1 MAEIITLTFFF
12 SVWMISASLGW
23 LLRTYAPTAS
33 QQSDYIANAGLATAM
48 LGGVALWLLFTS
60 GGVTAAG

>member
-12 SVWMISASLGW
+12 SVWMISAGLGW
-23 LLRTYAPTAS
+23 LLRTYAPMAS
-33 QQSDYIANAGLATAM
+33 RQRDYIATAM
-48 LGGVALWLLFTS
+48 LGGILLWLMFTI

>member
-12 SVWMISASLGW
+12 SVWMISAGLGW

-33 QQSDYIANAGLATAM
+33 RQRDYIATAGLATAM
-48 LGGVALWLLFTS
+48 LGGILLWLMFTI